1 MLDSSGKISEQMFM
15 RPLLAPR
22 DFAEMNSFDTGYQYT
37 LLEKAV
43 AEVLTTQ
50 LAHCRWK
57 TA

>member
-1 MLDSSGKISEQMFM
+1 M